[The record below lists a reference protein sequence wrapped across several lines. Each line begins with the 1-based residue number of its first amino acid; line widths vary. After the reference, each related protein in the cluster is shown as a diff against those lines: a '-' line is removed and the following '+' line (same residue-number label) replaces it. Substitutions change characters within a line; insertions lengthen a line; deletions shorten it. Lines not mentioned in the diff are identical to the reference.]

1 MGLCAAGAI
10 GGGLSMAASSHSA
23 LAVRHVAFEDAGLL
37 EDLLSERGY
46 KLEYCDAGV
55 DPIDAA
61 RLLAPDILI
70 VLGGPIGVYETREY
84 PFLEKEIESLRV
96 RSAAEKP
103 TLGVCLGAQMIAA
116 ALGARVAP
124 GPTKEIGYALLDLTD
139 AGRGSGLASLE
150 GVPVL
155 HWHGDNLD
163 LPEGCTR
170 LASTRACP
178 TQAFA
183 RGSRMLGLQFHIET
197 RARSFEKWLI
207 GHAVELSRAGLDPCA
222 LRAQA
227 ANDGAAME
235 TAGAIALSA
244 WLDGALA

>member
-1 MGLCAAGAI
+1 MGLRAAGAI
-10 GGGLSMAASSHSA
+10 GGGLSMAVSPRSA
-23 LAVRHVAFEDAGLL
+23 LAVRHVAFEDAGTLD
-37 EDLLSERGY
+37 DLLSARGY

-84 PFLEKEIESLRV
+84 PFLEQEIESLRV
-96 RSAAEKP
+96 RSAADRP

-124 GPTKEIGYALLDLTD
+124 GPAKEIGYAPLDLTD
-139 AGRGSGLASLE
+139 AGSSSCLASLE

-163 LPEGCTR
+163 LPEGCAR

-183 RGSRMLGLQFHIET
+183 RGPRMLGLQFHIET
-197 RARSFEKWLI
+197 RSHSFEKWLI
-207 GHAVELSRAGLDPCA
+207 GHAVELSQAGIDPCA

-227 ANDGAAME
+227 AKNGAGME
-235 TAGAIALSA
+235 AAGAVALGA